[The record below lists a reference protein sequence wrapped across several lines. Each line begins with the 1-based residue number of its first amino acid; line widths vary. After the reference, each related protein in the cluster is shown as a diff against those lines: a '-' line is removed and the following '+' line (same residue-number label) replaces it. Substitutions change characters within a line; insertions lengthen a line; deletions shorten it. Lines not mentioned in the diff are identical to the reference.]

1 MIIREA
7 NPTDTQAIVALLK
20 LSLGEGLLKKTGVVW
35 DFKHNQ
41 NPFGNS
47 EVLLA
52 FENEKLIGVRAFMQ
66 WRWQLGDKTWIAY
79 RAVDTATHPEHQGKG
94 IFKKLTLKALEIVG
108 LKSDAFIFNTPND
121 QSRPGYLKM
130 GWKIVDAIPIAII
143 PTAFYLLPNIFAK
156 RISADNRVDEHR
168 LDELCKKHNLILSK
182 KSVIFTPKSAA
193 YLKWRFENNPMQD
206 YIVISTEDWYVA
218 LYVKKH
224 KFFKELRVAEVISCN
239 GNEKTIRNAI
249 VKQARKNKCLL
260 ITIAD
265 KNIFGGR
272 IFGKFGP
279 KLTFKPLTE
288 DKDFINKALDIS
300 KWNYSLGDLELF

>member
-7 NPTDTQAIVALLK
+7 QPNDTQAIVALLK
-20 LSLGEGLLKKTGVVW
+20 LSLGEGLLKKTAMVW

-41 NPFGNS
+41 NPFGTS

-52 FENEKLIGVRAFMQ
+52 FEDEKLIGVRAFMQ

-108 LKSDAFIFNTPND
+108 LKSDAFIFNTPNN

-130 GWKIVDAIPIAII
+130 GWTIVDSIPIAMVAT
-143 PTAFYLLPNIFAK
+143 PFYFFSNFFKGKNTAENKINK
-156 RISADNRVDEHR
+156 ER
-168 LDELCKKHNLILSK
+168 LDEICAIHNAALSK
-182 KSVIFTPKSAA
+182 KNVIFTPKSSA
-193 YLKWRFENNPMQD
+193 YLQWRFENNPMQD
-206 YIVISTEDWYVA
+206 YIVISTQDWYVA

-224 KFFKELRVAEVISCN
+224 KFFKELRVAEVISP
-239 GNEKTIRNAI
+239 NANTKDLICTI
-249 VKQARKNKCLL
+249 VKQAFKNRCFL

-265 KNIFGGR
+265 KNRFGLS

-288 DKDFINKALDIS
+288 DKDFINTALDIQ